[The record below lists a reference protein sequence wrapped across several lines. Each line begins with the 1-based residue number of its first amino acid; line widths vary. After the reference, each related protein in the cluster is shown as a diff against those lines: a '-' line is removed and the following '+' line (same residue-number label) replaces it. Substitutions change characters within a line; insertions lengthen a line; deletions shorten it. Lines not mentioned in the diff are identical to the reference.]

1 MFMKV
6 AGHSFCDSHSPPPP
20 APPSKIEP
28 PPFLEAPPIEKYKN
42 NFSCQYDFFIDK
54 VSPLQSTAFHRT
66 NNSTRDT
73 FLKVLTKERM
83 F

>member
-6 AGHSFCDSHSPPPP
+6 AGHSFCDSHSLPPRKLEPPSGSPPPP
-20 APPSKIEP
+20 S
-28 PPFLEAPPIEKYKN
+28 PPIEKYKN